1 MQLERPS
8 AEPVRMRSGEGAG
21 TGQLGRRLENAWR
34 MPPALAQPAA
44 RPSTLAQAA
53 ARPRL
58 KLFAR
63 VVDFEGAGDID
74 PGQKRIISNLLKLG
88 FKVDIDYSQ
97 VQVENACGV
106 VACAVASR
114 LQLPDWQTAD
124 VSFAAARATKVEGLR
139 LLGSLARPPWGPIR
153 ALLACPP
160 LCTSELVRMCY
171 VLNVERF
178 CRFNVRNRAR
188 FSVLP
193 YDKLLRKLR
202 SDVRSCSPCSH
213 ICICNTEHSRMQ
225 GRHWFTVAYSIEYH
239 RSSVQY

>member
-1 MQLERPS
+1 MICAGGSHEFILSLCACGPRRCL
-8 AEPVRMRSGEGAG
+8 VRGVYIIYFAIRNEKS
-21 TGQLGRRLENAWR
+21 WF
-34 MPPALAQPAA
+34 QPNV
-44 RPSTLAQAA
+44 
-53 ARPRL
+53 

-114 LQLPDWQTAD
+114 LQLPPCQIGRLRI

-171 VLNVERF
+171 VLT
-178 CRFNVRNRAR
+178 CRPQ
-188 FSVLP
+188 SCTLLCVLP

-225 GRHWFTVAYSIEYH
+225 GRHWFTVAYSIE
-239 RSSVQY
+239 

>member
-1 MQLERPS
+1 
-8 AEPVRMRSGEGAG
+8 MRSGEGAG

-171 VLNVERF
+171 VLT
-178 CRFNVRNRAR
+178 CRK
-188 FSVLP
+188 VLP
-193 YDKLLRKLR
+193 LQCPQSCTLLCAAL
-202 SDVRSCSPCSH
+202 
-213 ICICNTEHSRMQ
+213 
-225 GRHWFTVAYSIEYH
+225 
-239 RSSVQY
+239 